1 MKKKTITVILSVL
14 LLFSLQVG
22 FDCLTKA
29 QHSIPGEIPVVVT
42 VPKMMVNA
50 TISDNNGVF
59 YAEVDSTYQT
69 ETVYKIGDTFAPGI
83 KIAFD
88 RIDAYYPV
96 PVNAT
101 NISVE
106 ANGSSYNWTYRP
118 TGFTHLFD
126 VNLPLIN
133 WTITPVPENFTLTTH
148 YQNRIPRTD
157 SAYAYLGEYALLIPL
172 ESRYGLDS
180 ISGNYSG
187 YRWFGGFTENVSAHF
202 EIKMQSSLS
211 NIHAY
216 SISNLG
222 TLTPLDITTSNEKEM
237 QLELPKSDLYPF
249 GVVLTFDENS
259 SNPQPF
265 AVETAI
271 AIVSIGAVIIIL
283 MVGLLLFRRHRKTF
297 SHRAPM

>member
-1 MKKKTITVILSVL
+1 MKKKTITIILSVL
-14 LLFSLQVG
+14 LLVSLQVSVDG
-22 FDCLTKA
+22 LAKA

-42 VPKMMVNA
+42 VPKMMVSA
-50 TISDNNGVF
+50 TVSDNSGVF
-59 YAEVDSTYQT
+59 FAEVDSTYQT

-96 PVNAT
+96 PLNAT

-106 ANGSSYNWTYRP
+106 ANGSSRDWTYRP

-133 WTITPVPENFTLTTH
+133 WTLTPVPENFTLTTH
-148 YQNRIPRTD
+148 YQNQIPRTD
-157 SAYAYLGEYALLIPL
+157 STYAYLGKYALLIPL
-172 ESRYGLDS
+172 ESRYGLDD

-187 YRWFGGFTENVSAHF
+187 YSWFGFSGNVNAAQF
-202 EIKMQSSLS
+202 NIVLQSSV
-211 NIHAY
+211 NNVHAY

-222 TLTPLDITTSNEKEM
+222 TLTPLDITASNEKEM
-237 QLELPKSDLYPF
+237 QFELPKSDLFPF
-249 GVVLTFDENS
+249 GVVLTFDNNS

-265 AVETAI
+265 PVEAAI
-271 AIVSIGAVIIIL
+271 AIVSIAAVIVIL
-283 MVGLLLFRRHRKTF
+283 LVGFLLFRRHRKTF
-297 SHRAPM
+297 SNRAPM

>member
-1 MKKKTITVILSVL
+1 MKKKAVTILLSVL
-14 LLFSLQVG
+14 LLLSLQISFV
-22 FDCLTKA
+22 CLAKA
-29 QHSIPGEIPVVVT
+29 QHSIPPEIPVVVT

-50 TISDNNGVF
+50 TVSDNDGAF
-59 YAEVDSTYQT
+59 YAAVDSTYQT

-83 KIAFD
+83 KIAYN

-96 PVNAT
+96 PLNAT
-101 NISVE
+101 KISIE
-106 ANGSSYNWTYRP
+106 ANGSNLNWTYRP

-126 VNLPLIN
+126 ANLPLIN

-148 YQNRIPRTD
+148 YGSQIPKTP
-157 SAYAYLGEYALLIPL
+157 STYSYLGDYALLIPL

-180 ISGNYSG
+180 IGGVYPG
-187 YRWFGGFTENVSAHF
+187 YRWFGGFSENVDAQF
-202 EIKMQSSLS
+202 NIVPQSSL
-211 NIHAY
+211 NNVHAY

-222 TLTPLDITTSNEKEM
+222 ALTPLNFTISENEM
-237 QLELPKSDLYPF
+237 QMTLSKSDLFPF

-265 AVETAI
+265 AVEAAI
-271 AIVSIGAVIIIL
+271 VIVSIGAVIIL
-283 MVGLLLFRRHRKTF
+283 LLVGFLLFRRHRKPL

>member
-1 MKKKTITVILSVL
+1 MKKKTITIILSVL
-14 LLFSLQVG
+14 LLVSLQVSINN
-22 FDCLTKA
+22 FAKA

-42 VPKMMVNA
+42 VPKMTVSV
-50 TISDNNGVF
+50 TVSDNNGVF

-69 ETVYKIGDTFAPGI
+69 ETVYKIGDTFAAGI

-96 PVNAT
+96 PLNAT

-106 ANGSSYNWTYRP
+106 ANGSSQNWTYRP
-118 TGFTHLFD
+118 TGFTHLFG

-133 WTITPVPENFTLTTH
+133 WTLTPVPENFTLTTH

-157 SAYAYLGEYALLIPL
+157 STYAYLGEYALLVPL

-187 YRWFGGFTENVSAHF
+187 YSWFGFSENVNAQF
-202 EIKMQSSLS
+202 DIKMQSSLS

-222 TLTPLDITTSNEKEM
+222 TLTPLDITASNENEM
-237 QLELPKSDLYPF
+237 QFELPKSDLFPF

-265 AVETAI
+265 AVEAAI
-271 AIVSIGAVIIIL
+271 VIVSIGAVIVIL
-283 MVGLLLFRRHRKTF
+283 LVGFLLFRRHRKTF
-297 SHRAPM
+297 SNRAPM

>member
-1 MKKKTITVILSVL
+1 MTVS
-14 LLFSLQVG
+14 
-22 FDCLTKA
+22 
-29 QHSIPGEIPVVVT
+29 VT
-42 VPKMMVNA
+42 V
-50 TISDNNGVF
+50 SDNNGVF

-96 PVNAT
+96 PLNAT

-106 ANGSSYNWTYRP
+106 ANGSSQNWTYRP
-118 TGFTHLFD
+118 TGFTHLFG

-133 WTITPVPENFTLTTH
+133 WTLTPVPENFTLTTH

-157 SAYAYLGEYALLIPL
+157 STYAYLGEYALLIPL

-187 YRWFGGFTENVSAHF
+187 YRWFGGFSENVNAQF
-202 EIKMQSSLS
+202 DIKMQSSFS

-222 TLTPLDITTSNEKEM
+222 TLTPLDITASNEKEL
-237 QLELPKSDLYPF
+237 QLELPKSDLFPF
-249 GVVLTFDENS
+249 GVVLTFDNNS

-265 AVETAI
+265 PVETAI

-283 MVGLLLFRRHRKTF
+283 LVGLLLFRRHRKTF
-297 SHRAPM
+297 SHRATM

>member
-1 MKKKTITVILSVL
+1 MKKNTVTVILSVL
-14 LLFSLQVG
+14 LLFSLQVS

-96 PVNAT
+96 PLNAT

-106 ANGSSYNWTYRP
+106 ANGSSQNWTYRP

-133 WTITPVPENFTLTTH
+133 WTLTPVPENFTLTTH
-148 YQNRIPRTD
+148 YQNRIPKTD
-157 SAYAYLGEYALLIPL
+157 STYAYLGEYALLIPL

-180 ISGNYSG
+180 INGNYSG

-222 TLTPLDITTSNEKEM
+222 TLTPLNITASNEKEM
-237 QLELPKSDLYPF
+237 QLELPKSDLFPF

-259 SNPQPF
+259 SKPPPF

-283 MVGLLLFRRHRKTF
+283 LVGLLLFRRHRKTSSF
-297 SHRAPM
+297 KQ

>member
-1 MKKKTITVILSVL
+1 MKKKTITIILSVL
-14 LLFSLQVG
+14 LLVSLQVSVDG
-22 FDCLTKA
+22 LAKA

-42 VPKMMVNA
+42 VPKMMVSA
-50 TISDNNGVF
+50 TVSDNSGVF
-59 YAEVDSTYQT
+59 FAEVDSTYQT

-96 PVNAT
+96 PLNAT

-106 ANGSSYNWTYRP
+106 ANGSSRDWTYRP

-133 WTITPVPENFTLTTH
+133 WTLTPVPENFTLTTH
-148 YQNRIPRTD
+148 YQNQIPRTD
-157 SAYAYLGEYALLIPL
+157 STYAYLGKYALLIPL
-172 ESRYGLDS
+172 ESRYGLDD

-187 YRWFGGFTENVSAHF
+187 YSWFGFSGNVNAQF
-202 EIKMQSSLS
+202 DIKMQSRLS

-222 TLTPLDITTSNEKEM
+222 TLTPIDVNALNEKEM
-237 QLELPKSDLYPF
+237 QFELPKSDLFPF
-249 GVVLTFDENS
+249 GVVITFDENS
-259 SNPQPF
+259 SNLQPF
-265 AVETAI
+265 AVEAAI
-271 AIVSIGAVIIIL
+271 AIGAVIVIL
-283 MVGLLLFRRHRKTF
+283 LVGFLLFSRHRRTF

>member
-1 MKKKTITVILSVL
+1 MKKKAITIILSVL
-14 LLFSLQVG
+14 LLVSLQVSV
-22 FDCLTKA
+22 DSLAKA
-29 QHSIPGEIPVVVT
+29 QHSIPPEIPVVVT
-42 VPKMMVNA
+42 VPKMMVSV
-50 TISDNNGVF
+50 TVSDNNGIF

-69 ETVYKIGDTFAPGI
+69 KTVYKIGDTFAPGI

-96 PVNAT
+96 PLNAT

-106 ANGSSYNWTYRP
+106 ANGSSHNWTYRP

-133 WTITPVPENFTLTTH
+133 WTLTPVPENFTLTTH
-148 YQNRIPRTD
+148 YGSQIPKTP
-157 SAYAYLGEYALLIPL
+157 STYAYLGDYALLIPL

-180 ISGNYSG
+180 IGGVYPGYS
-187 YRWFGGFTENVSAHF
+187 WFGGFSENVDAQF
-202 EIKMQSSLS
+202 NIVMQTSL
-211 NIHAY
+211 NNVHVY

-222 TLTPLDITTSNEKEM
+222 TLTPLDINASNEKEM
-237 QLELPKSDLYPF
+237 KLELPKSDLFPF
-249 GVVLTFDENS
+249 GVVLTFDENTS
-259 SNPQPF
+259 KPQPF
-265 AVETAI
+265 AVETTI

-283 MVGLLLFRRHRKTF
+283 LVGLLFFRRHRKTF